1 MTVPVK
7 RLCQSLIT
15 ERAEDFLLD
24 IVCFS
29 FLFSS
34 ARIYMVKGVCLQEWH
49 PRGGRGS
56 ETQLQHSNLHRAF
69 WDHACEPSRW
79 PTAYPQ
85 RGSNHRFVFFWFLLL
100 DSWTARASLWRDWER
115 SLERVRGIWV
125 TPSWC
130 SQFLNNKAPSEH
142 RQPFPPHTHADT
154 QTTHLRHCFTFLKV
168 QKKMSK
174 LTT

>member
-1 MTVPVK
+1 MTVPLK
-7 RLCQSLIT
+7 RLCQSLRT
-15 ERAEDFLLD
+15 ERTEDLLLD

-34 ARIYMVKGVCLQEWH
+34 SRIYMVKGVCVQEWH

-79 PTAYPQ
+79 PAACPK
-85 RGSNHRFVFFWFLLL
+85 RGSNHPFVFFWFLLL
-100 DSWTARASLWRDWER
+100 DSRTARTSLWRDWER
-115 SLERVRGIWV
+115 SLEHVRGIWV
-125 TPSWC
+125 TLSWC

-142 RQPFPPHTHADT
+142 RRHFFPHT
-154 QTTHLRHCFTFLKV
+154 QTHRRHTCGAVSLSSKY
-168 QKKMSK
+168 KKR
-174 LTT
+174 